1 MIEGIWCFILKT
13 EILPGYWSVVKAVW
27 LCISELSPLTGRS
40 SYFTPQKEFLKE
52 NIILLFHC
60 IIYGTKEN
68 TFTLMHLLLF
78 FFNVQLAMPCGKKVM
93 NYITWKSK
101 LPRLFFLV
109 PDDVR
114 WAICYHLSTLSL
126 MFLWQVTQCIL
137 EQANLMFPYSH
148 SDLWTQVTKVTQ
160 YALLLD
166 CLRFQPL
173 CKNKVQAQMLGY
185 SAMVSV
191 SGS

>member
-1 MIEGIWCFILKT
+1 MFYPKDRNFTWILICCEGSLALHFWIVSFNWSLLILYTT
-13 EILPGYWSVVKAVW
+13 EGVPERKHHPIISLYYLWYKRE
-27 LCISELSPLTGRS
+27 CIHTHA
-40 SYFTPQKEFLKE
+40 FTS
-52 NIILLFHC
+52 
-60 IIYGTKEN
+60 
-68 TFTLMHLLLF
+68 F

-93 NYITWKSK
+93 NYITRKSK